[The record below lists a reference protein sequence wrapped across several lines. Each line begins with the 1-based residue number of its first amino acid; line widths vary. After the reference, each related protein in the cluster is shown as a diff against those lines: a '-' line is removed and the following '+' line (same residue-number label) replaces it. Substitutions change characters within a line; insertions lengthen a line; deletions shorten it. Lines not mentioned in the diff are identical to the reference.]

1 VAARNST
8 IRSWLDL
15 ARLAEESATEDW
27 VFRGESLA
35 GEPLRPSAGR
45 APLGPRTPRHLCFDV
60 NDERAAL
67 ERFKSDALPYL
78 DRTPPS
84 DHHLEWLAIAQH
96 HGMRTR
102 LLDWSESLLIAAFFA
117 VEAGG
122 ARGGATIYGVKG
134 LPSVVAGDDPFE
146 IREIS
151 VYRPSRLT
159 ARIAPQLSTFTV
171 HPDPTADFRA
181 DRRLRR
187 WRVPGRRNCW
197 QIKLVLD
204 ACGVNYAN
212 IFPDVSGLARHIQW
226 RYKWK
231 LPQSRVGAKKPV
243 TPPPATPPRSHSR
256 RRARR
261 SA

>member
-1 VAARNST
+1 VARNPRV

-15 ARLAEESATEDW
+15 AKLAEDSAADDW
-27 VFRGESLA
+27 IFRGESRA
-35 GEPLRPSAGR
+35 GEALRPSAGR
-45 APLGPRTPRHLCFDV
+45 PPEGPRTPRRLRFGID
-60 NDERAAL
+60 DERAAL

-78 DRTPPS
+78 DRTPPP

-122 ARGGATIYGVKG
+122 ASGGATIYGVKE
-134 LPSVVAGDDPFE
+134 LPTLEAGADPFDVGE
-146 IREIS
+146 VS

-159 ARIAPQLSTFTV
+159 ARMAPQLSTFTV
-171 HPDPTADFRA
+171 HPDPSADFRA
-181 DRRLRR
+181 DPRLRR
-187 WRVPGRRNCW
+187 WRVAGHRNCW

-212 IFPDVSGLARHIQW
+212 IFPDIAGLARHIEW

-231 LPQSRVGAKKPV
+231 LPQSRVVRKF
-243 TPPPATPPRSHSR
+243 
-256 RRARR
+256 
-261 SA
+261 

>member
-1 VAARNST
+1 VAARKDTS

-15 ARLAEESATEDW
+15 ARLAEASAGDDW
-27 VFRGESLA
+27 IFRGESLA
-35 GEPLRPSAGR
+35 GEPLRPGAGR
-45 APLGPRTPRHLCFDV
+45 MPPGPRAPRGIRYGIE
-60 NDERAAL
+60 DERAAL

-78 DRTPPS
+78 DRTPPAG
-84 DHHLEWLAIAQH
+84 HHLEWLAIAQH

-122 ARGGATIYGVKG
+122 ARGGATIYGVKD
-134 LPSVVAGDDPFE
+134 LPALEAADDPFSIGE
-146 IREIS
+146 VS

-159 ARIAPQLSTFTV
+159 ARMAPQLSTFTV
-171 HPDPTADFRA
+171 HPDPGADFRA
-181 DRRLRR
+181 DRRVRR
-187 WRVPGRRNCW
+187 WRVTGARNAW

-212 IFPDVSGLARHIQW
+212 IFPDIGGLARHIHW

-231 LPQSRVGAKKPV
+231 LPQ
-243 TPPPATPPRSHSR
+243 
-256 RRARR
+256 ARG
-261 SA
+261 SLIGS

>member
-1 VAARNST
+1 VARRALV

-15 ARLAEESATEDW
+15 AQLAEKSAADDW
-27 VFRGESLA
+27 IFRGEPHA
-35 GEPLRPSAGR
+35 GEALRPSAGR
-45 APLGPRTPRHLCFDV
+45 LPDGPTNARRLCFDV
-60 NDERAAL
+60 DDERSAL

-78 DRTPPS
+78 DRTPPPE
-84 DHHLEWLAIAQH
+84 HHLEWLAIAQH

-134 LPSVVAGDDPFE
+134 LPAIEAGADPFTVDE
-146 IREIS
+146 VC

-159 ARIAPQLSTFTV
+159 ARMAPQMSTFTV
-171 HPDPTADFRA
+171 HPDPSADFRA
-181 DRRLRR
+181 DPRLRR
-187 WRVPGRRNCW
+187 WRVAGRRNCW

-212 IFPDVSGLARHIQW
+212 IFPDIGGLARHIEW

-231 LPQSRVGAKKPV
+231 LPQTRM
-243 TPPPATPPRSHSR
+243 
-256 RRARR
+256 AR
-261 SA
+261 

>member
-1 VAARNST
+1 VIAAQAAAISDGATYGRAVAARKTTT

-15 ARLAEESATEDW
+15 ARLAEDSAADDW
-27 VFRGESLA
+27 IFRGESLA
-35 GEPLRPSAGR
+35 GEPLRPGAGR
-45 APLGPRTPRHLCFDV
+45 VPVGPGTPRGMRFDV
-60 NDERAAL
+60 GDERVAL

-78 DRTPPS
+78 DRTPPPE
-84 DHHLEWLAIAQH
+84 HHLEWLAIAQH

-134 LPSVVAGDDPFE
+134 LPSLEARDDPFE
-146 IREIS
+146 VREVS

-159 ARIAPQLSTFTV
+159 ARVAPQLSTFTV
-171 HPDPTADFRA
+171 HPDPVADFRA
-181 DRRLRR
+181 DPRLQR
-187 WRVPGRRNCW
+187 WRVSGRRNCW

-212 IFPDVSGLARHIQW
+212 IFPDIGGLARHIHW
-226 RYKWK
+226 RFKWK
-231 LPQSRVGAKKPV
+231 LPQSRGA
-243 TPPPATPPRSHSR
+243 R
-256 RRARR
+256 
-261 SA
+261 

>member
-1 VAARNST
+1 VARKPHV

-15 ARLAEESATEDW
+15 ARLAEDSAADDW
-27 VFRGESLA
+27 IFRGESHA
-35 GEPLRPSAGR
+35 GEALRPSAGR
-45 APLGPRTPRHLCFDV
+45 LPEGPRTPRRLRFGID
-60 NDERAAL
+60 DERAAL

-78 DRTPPS
+78 DRTPPP

-122 ARGGATIYGVKG
+122 AHGGATIYGVKG
-134 LPSVVAGDDPFE
+134 LPSVDAGADPFAVGE
-146 IREIS
+146 VS

-159 ARIAPQLSTFTV
+159 ARMAPQLSTFTV
-171 HPDPTADFRA
+171 HPDPSRDFRA
-181 DRRLRR
+181 DPRVRH
-187 WRVPGRRNCW
+187 WRVSGHRNCW

-212 IFPDVSGLARHIQW
+212 IFPDIAGLARHIEW

-231 LPQSRVGAKKPV
+231 LPQSRV
-243 TPPPATPPRSHSR
+243 S
-256 RRARR
+256 ARHG
-261 SA
+261 